1 MKWIYCLDES
11 TSESFENTGFKKI
24 GKTII
29 NGKEVTI
36 FENSKDLELSSVQKY
51 GNVMWSNKLMF

>member
-1 MKWIYCLDES
+1 MKWIYCLDS
-11 TSESFENTGFKKI
+11 ATAESFESTGFKKV

-29 NGKEVTI
+29 NGKEATV